1 MPLLSFLEKEDVSL
15 LINIGNG
22 GINVSFVSFVKNQI
36 PKFLYSINAPYVGE
50 KANASKLSDSM
61 NLLLDSLLR
70 IAIKKAW
77 SNAFWSN
84 KNRKFSHVIISFS
97 SPWLILKSKDIHLS
111 QDIPFI
117 ITKKFINDVTL
128 KEAGLFKKELLKNA
142 PENTGGGFEIIEKSI
157 IHTKINGYTVDN
169 IIGRKTK
176 SLDVF
181 LYVSAISE
189 NIEKK
194 ISDIVLEHTHIERE
208 RILMHSFPLVLFST
222 VRDNLEEDPDF
233 ILMNINSEITDIILI
248 NNRIIKSVES
258 FPFGKNTIVRRLAK
272 FFKVS
277 LEIAESQL
285 TMYMSKKVD
294 DSTFDSMQNLLE
306 DLEKEWSIYLEDA
319 LLTLSRD
326 MILPKKIYVVTN
338 NEVSSIFIYF
348 LKLPKT
354 DTTSNFR
361 KHLEIIHMNES
372 ILSRFYQNNFKT
384 PVNESLV
391 ILATFYNKLIQN
403 Q

>member
-1 MPLLSFLEKEDVSL
+1 MPLFSFLEKENVSL

-50 KANASKLSDSM
+50 KANTSKLSDSM
-61 NLLLDSLLR
+61 SLLLDSLLKT
-70 IAIKKAW
+70 AIKRGW

-84 KNRKFSHVIISFS
+84 KNKKFSHIVISFS

-117 ITKKFINDVTL
+117 ITRKFINDITI
-128 KEAGLFKKELLKNA
+128 KEAGLFKKELLKNN
-142 PENTGGGFEIIEKSI
+142 PEDTGGGFEIIEKSI
-157 IHTKINGYTVDN
+157 IHTKINGYTINDV
-169 IIGRKTK
+169 IGRKTK
-176 SLDVF
+176 SLDVS
-181 LYVSAISE
+181 LYISAISE
-189 NIEKK
+189 NIKKK
-194 ISDIVLEHTHIERE
+194 ISDIVLGHTHTDRE
-208 RILMHSFPLVLFST
+208 NILMHSFPLVLFST
-222 VRDNLEEDPDF
+222 IRDNLEEDSDF
-233 ILMNINSEITDIILI
+233 VLMNISSEITDIILI
-248 NNRIIKSVES
+248 NNHVIKSVES

-294 DSTFDSMQNLLE
+294 DSTFDSIQNLLE
-306 DLEKEWSIYLEDA
+306 DLEKEWSIYLEDT
-319 LLTLSRD
+319 LLTLSPE
-326 MILPKKIYVVTN
+326 MVLPKKIYIVTN
-338 NEVSSIFIYF
+338 NEVSSIFIDF

-361 KHLEIIHMNES
+361 KHLEIVHMDES
-372 ILSRFYQNNFKT
+372 ILSKFYQNNFKT

-391 ILATFYNKLIQN
+391 ILATFYNKLIKN

>member
-1 MPLLSFLEKEDVSL
+1 MPLFSFLEKENVSL

-50 KANASKLSDSM
+50 KANTSKLSDSM
-61 NLLLDSLLR
+61 SLLLDSLLKT
-70 IAIKKAW
+70 AIKRGW

-84 KNRKFSHVIISFS
+84 KNKKFSHIVISFS

-117 ITKKFINDVTL
+117 ITKKFINDITI
-128 KEAGLFKKELLKNA
+128 KEAGLFKKELLKNN
-142 PENTGGGFEIIEKSI
+142 PEDTGGGFEIIEKSI
-157 IHTKINGYTVDN
+157 IHTKINGYTINDV
-169 IIGRKTK
+169 IGRKTK
-176 SLDVF
+176 SLDVS
-181 LYVSAISE
+181 LYISAISE
-189 NIEKK
+189 NIKKK
-194 ISDIVLEHTHIERE
+194 ISDIVLGHTHTDRE
-208 RILMHSFPLVLFST
+208 NILMHSFPLVLFST
-222 VRDNLEEDPDF
+222 IRDNLEEDSDF
-233 ILMNINSEITDIILI
+233 VLMNISSEITDIILI
-248 NNRIIKSVES
+248 NNHVIKSVES

-294 DSTFDSMQNLLE
+294 DSTFDSIQNLLE
-306 DLEKEWSIYLEDA
+306 DLEKEWSIYLEDT
-319 LLTLSRD
+319 LLTLSPE
-326 MILPKKIYVVTN
+326 MVLPKKIYIVTN
-338 NEVSSIFIYF
+338 NEVSSIFIDF

-361 KHLEIIHMNES
+361 KHLEIVHMDES
-372 ILSRFYQNNFKT
+372 ILSKFYQNNFKT

-391 ILATFYNKLIQN
+391 ILATFYNKLIKN